1 MSRINSQIERRKWRH
16 ARVRAKV
23 ASGTAERP
31 RLCVFRSNKYL
42 TGALVDD
49 IKGVTILSI
58 NTKKVSVGKK
68 ADSPFTKINSSFE
81 AGKELAKLAKAKG
94 VEAVVF
100 DRGGYRFTGRVKALA
115 DGARDGGLKF

>member
-16 ARVRAKV
+16 ARVRARV

-49 IKGVTILSI
+49 TKGITIASI
-58 NTKKVSVGKK
+58 NTKVVKVTKK
-68 ADSPFTKINSSFE
+68 ADAPFTKVNASFE
-81 AGKELAKLAKAKG
+81 AGRELAKLAKAKG
-94 VEAVVF
+94 VETVVF
-100 DRGGYRFTGRVKALA
+100 DRGGYRFAGRIKALA